1 MQERQTQ
8 YFICLNVLCCIYLFI
23 HKVLNSNVH
32 IMNNLTSGLW
42 AKGCES
48 RIHGSQDML
57 LPSPTILI
65 VPLHYDFEGNS
76 KQRCIAMVKDIL
88 LNVYGLNHSAT
99 KGD

>member
-1 MQERQTQ
+1 
-8 YFICLNVLCCIYLFI
+8 
-23 HKVLNSNVH
+23 
-32 IMNNLTSGLW
+32 MNNLTSGLW

-88 LNVYGLNHSAT
+88 LNVYGFDHSAT
-99 KGD
+99 NGDEHKFKVLLCKLIYIKKGKYKNNISCLLEKL